1 VAAAK
6 EAHAIYLQKL
16 AQGILT
22 RLPGTYVHEP
32 AATLEALEPY
42 ERQASAY
49 LRGLDP
55 EDRPRLEQL
64 VAECTRTL
72 AALMDADARTSV
84 LDSPNEREEMFRDLA
99 GVYLRATDVVLS
111 VCKAGWVAMTARLGR
126 AEVLR
131 RLAAGGTP
139 EQARLLE
146 AALAVLRVLKREWP
160 DAKAHAP
167 NPVRRAEFEFLMHN
181 GLACVMGD
189 QTMSCHAGGKGDRRW
204 TEVAA
209 ELQEVVRIVVEES
222 VDPRLVV
229 VC

>member
-1 VAAAK
+1 
-6 EAHAIYLQKL
+6 
-16 AQGILT
+16 
-22 RLPGTYVHEP
+22 
-32 AATLEALEPY
+32 
-42 ERQASAY
+42 
-49 LRGLDP
+49 
-55 EDRPRLEQL
+55 
-64 VAECTRTL
+64 
-72 AALMDADARTSV
+72 
-84 LDSPNEREEMFRDLA
+84 
-99 GVYLRATDVVLS
+99 
-111 VCKAGWVAMTARLGR
+111 MTARLGR

-209 ELQEVVRIVVEES
+209 ELQEAARIAAEES

-229 VC
+229 VCQVNKVLVSLYDPEAIAEVDPGFDARLTLRRVFITNPAYLEQCVRAFAVDPDFDSVRTELAELLGPYNRLN